1 MQRLPKQGSGGVGE
15 RRRVGVGRP
24 EKSDSPF
31 NIGMMAIMHPGPLA
45 DYTCI
50 GTVLIDASHGSDDT
64 PAKS

>member
-1 MQRLPKQGSGGVGE
+1 MGE